1 MAPPKPQSSRPWK
14 ALLGV
19 LALVLGVAAI
29 ARFQEVRAT
38 KTAAARIPLWNG
50 QQLRIEAV
58 TFGTNVV
65 LGQRNHVGD
74 MFGRWLPN
82 SVIDWLSPT
91 VGQTRWSADVPQLTV
106 WLNGFDPATGRF
118 VDCQRFRVELV
129 DESGDIYPSE
139 GKSWHGF
146 ARFSRVGHGFS
157 AFPRRSERLRLRI
170 TPYSTNTSYTVTI
183 PNPGRNQTIADW
195 PAAPLPQ
202 STFGN
207 GIEIRLADL
216 VRKTNGGPERVWES
230 PSVHWQPQILLLA
243 DQKPATG
250 WLDPE
255 WWAEDPTGNR
265 GRTLGLHEPIQ
276 RFHIQ
281 AFPSVTNAILD
292 PLAVKLRTVSLDN
305 LGSGIFWN
313 RTATTGPVVFDAV
326 GLLPPGMH
334 LFTGGNYTTNPPP
347 GGPPTAV
354 GGGAPSGWVGVSA
367 QYSPKRFQVWDG
379 HYTPVPTVYLRAP
392 TIPGDDRMGVRIR
405 DEQGHL
411 WTAEAEEQGRRQD
424 VRPFLLKL
432 PPEVRAVSVEVI
444 FIRPRTAEF
453 TVRVPQP

>member
-1 MAPPKPQSSRPWK
+1 MV
-14 ALLGV
+14 LLGV
-19 LALVLGVAAI
+19 LVLGLGVAAV
-29 ARFQEVRAT
+29 ARFQTSLAT
-38 KTAAARIPLWNG
+38 KTAADTIPLWNG

-58 TFGTNVV
+58 TFGTNGV
-65 LGQRNHVGD
+65 LGPRNHAGD
-74 MFGRWLPN
+74 IFGRWLPH
-82 SVIDWLSPT
+82 SVVDWLSPT
-91 VGQTRWSADVPQLTV
+91 VGQTRWSTEVPQLTV

-129 DESGDIYPSE
+129 DESGDIFPSE
-139 GKSWHGF
+139 EKSWHGF
-146 ARFSRVGHGFS
+146 PKFSRVGHGFS
-157 AFPRRSERLRLRI
+157 AFPRRSERLQLRI
-170 TPYSTNTSYTVTI
+170 TPYSTNTPYTVII
-183 PNPGRNQTIADW
+183 PNPGRVQQTPAW
-195 PAAPLPQ
+195 PSTPPPQ
-202 STFGN
+202 SVN
-207 GIEIRLADL
+207 DDGIEIHLADL
-216 VRKTNGGPERVWES
+216 VRKTNGAPDRFWES
-230 PSVHWQPQILLLA
+230 PSVHWWPQILLRA
-243 DQKPATG
+243 DQKPTTG

-292 PLAVKLRTVSLDN
+292 RLAVTLPTVSLN
-305 LGSGIFWN
+305 ALGNGMFWD

-334 LFTGGNYTTNPPP
+334 LFTGGKYTTNPPP

-367 QYSPKRFQVWDG
+367 QSSPKRVQIWDG
-379 HYTPVPTVYLRAP
+379 HYTPVPTLYLRAP

-405 DEQGHL
+405 DERGRL
-411 WTAEAEEQGRRQD
+411 WTAEPEEQGRRQN

-432 PPEVRAVSVEVI
+432 PPDVRVITPEVV
-444 FIRPRTAEF
+444 FIRPRTATF
-453 TVRVPQP
+453 TVRVPTP